1 MWKCGEIM
9 SEYKSVIS
17 EEVRDGPLPNRR
29 CTDLLC
35 CLIFTI
41 FLVAMFVVGIV
52 GFAHGE
58 PELLIYPYDS
68 DGNQC
73 GRPDRDASDYKY
85 IYYAAA
91 DPSNG
96 VSNYT
101 KYRICLKHCPDSQD
115 DIDIEAYNNED
126 VKWKPDYNAF
136 FIYKGDDYTIADPYQ
151 SKGLWKRFCIPDPGL
166 DYFDK
171 VLDHIYVEGV
181 EEWVTDIAKC
191 WTAMFYMLGIAVGV
205 SIVYLIFLR
214 YCVGFIVWTSI
225 FASFAILA
233 VFGYYIKKVADDK
246 FGSDDKK
253 KTRKAMI
260 IASYV
265 VYGMIGVLFII
276 FLFLYRRIRLAIAVM
291 KSGAIFLKDVPSII
305 FVPIVMFLLS
315 FCFYIYWIL
324 ALIYIYSTGD
334 LKDGNTVV
342 AHVSW
347 SDSTRHSLYFEVA
360 GILWI
365 NAMKIALTQFII
377 ACTVSIWYFTRE
389 KAGYRAIFRSVY
401 YSIRYHLGSLA
412 FGALLLS
419 LVKLVKFILWYIRE
433 KIYKQ
438 GFEGNKCLKIGCKCI
453 ECYVNCFE
461 RFIKFLDKNAYIQI
475 ALMGDNFCISA
486 KNAFTLILENAVR
499 LAALGAIGDIF
510 KILGK
515 IFITCVSSYLGFLLI
530 TNFDP
535 YQDEI
540 SSPIAPTCVFALIS
554 YTVAGL
560 FMSIYEMA
568 CDTIIQ
574 AFIIDER
581 LHLAEPEFAPE
592 PLREFMKEHKD
603 KEHKSV
609 CCGCL

>member
-1 MWKCGEIM
+1 M

-35 CLIFTI
+35 CLIFTV

-58 PELLIYPYDS
+58 PDLLIYPYDS

-73 GRPDRDASDYKY
+73 GRPDHDASDYRY

-91 DPSNG
+91 DPTNG

-101 KYRICLKHCPDSQD
+101 KYRICLKHCPDGED
-115 DIDIEAYNNED
+115 DTDIEAYNNED
-126 VKWKPDYNAF
+126 VKWKSDAKTFYL
-136 FIYKGDDYTIADPYQ
+136 YKGDDYVIADPYQ

-265 VYGMIGVLFII
+265 IYGMIGVLFII

-305 FVPIVMFLLS
+305 FVPIIMFVLS
-315 FCFYIYWIL
+315 VCFYTYWIL

-334 LKDGNTVV
+334 LKDGNSVV

-389 KAGYRAIFRSVY
+389 KAGYRAICRSAY

-412 FGALLLS
+412 FGSLLLS

-438 GFEGNKCLKIGCKCI
+438 GFEGNKCLQIGCKCI

-515 IFITCVSSYLGFLLI
+515 IFITSVSAYLGFLLI

-540 SSPIAPTCVFALIS
+540 TSPIAPTCMFALIA

-560 FMSIYEMA
+560 FMSIHEMA

-592 PLREFMKEHKD
+592 PLREFMKEHKN
-603 KEHKSV
+603 KEHNSV